1 MTIIKLFFCII
12 FLFIAVSCVVP
23 DARVIDAEELRRILS
38 ADAGLVV
45 IDNRT
50 EYEYKQG
57 HIPGAINISQEK
69 FRILATLLPKDK
81 DTPLVFYCRGV
92 G

>member
-1 MTIIKLFFCII
+1 MKIVKLFFCII
-12 FLFIAVSCVVP
+12 LLFIVVSCEVP
-23 DARVIDAEELRRILS
+23 DIRVIEAEELRKLINT
-38 ADAGLVV
+38 DARPVI

-57 HIPGAINISQEK
+57 RIPGAVNISQEK
-69 FRILATLLPKDK
+69 FRILDTLLPKDK
-81 DTPLVFYCRGV
+81 DTPIVFYCRGV